1 MAGIWE
7 RATMIAKA
15 SINELLDKFEDPEK
29 VINQAVI
36 EAKAEYAKTK
46 DLAASSVLADEKIAL
61 KKYEKA
67 KADADKWHSVA
78 SNAMK
83 AGDEAAARKAL
94 ENEGESRAEA
104 ERLLQTY
111 DTSKAAADKVRD
123 NLEKMKN
130 EIDAMENKAAEIR
143 SKAATAKTLQAAA
156 NVSTRGIKQGAFEA
170 FDRMDKKADHQL
182 AQAEALQDL
191 GQDKKADEEE
201 ELLKKYSGT
210 KPDTDEA
217 LAKLKEEL
225 GM

>member
-78 SNAMK
+78 ANAMK

-104 ERLLQTY
+104 ERLLQSY

-191 GQDKKADEEE
+191 GQDKKADEEK